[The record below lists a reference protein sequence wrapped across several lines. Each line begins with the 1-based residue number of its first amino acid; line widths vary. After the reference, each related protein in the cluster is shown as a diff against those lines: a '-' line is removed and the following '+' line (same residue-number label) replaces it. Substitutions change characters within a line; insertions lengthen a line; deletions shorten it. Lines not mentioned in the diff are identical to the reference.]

1 MAKTACDWAIWTQTD
16 QTRPWLINLDPN
28 RPKRTVIGQFGVLRG
43 LPPCSEFY
51 FCSRSLS
58 VLAVSIY
65 FPTLSLKKPQSAKF
79 RAALRIYDLGAKY
92 FRALSDRND
101 LEFFFE
107 IWSGV
112 FLKFN
117 RFKTNIEWIDPG
129 SILTRWESSL
139 KSLILIENRRWF
151 KVDRLGS
158 KIDR

>member
-1 MAKTACDWAIWTQTD
+1 MQQISSTEPFFRIEFGQVGAKLSTF
-16 QTRPWLINLDPN
+16 LDIQGN
-28 RPKRTVIGQFGVLRG
+28 SG

-107 IWSGV
+107 I
-112 FLKFN
+112 
-117 RFKTNIEWIDPG
+117 
-129 SILTRWESSL
+129 
-139 KSLILIENRRWF
+139 
-151 KVDRLGS
+151 
-158 KIDR
+158 

>member
-1 MAKTACDWAIWTQTD
+1 MMQMAMRNEIYLTCFWKCVKKGLLIFEVLFTGYANRSESELSIFSIGCFLTKHQTS
-16 QTRPWLINLDPN
+16 
-28 RPKRTVIGQFGVLRG
+28 G

-107 IWSGV
+107 I
-112 FLKFN
+112 
-117 RFKTNIEWIDPG
+117 
-129 SILTRWESSL
+129 
-139 KSLILIENRRWF
+139 
-151 KVDRLGS
+151 
-158 KIDR
+158 